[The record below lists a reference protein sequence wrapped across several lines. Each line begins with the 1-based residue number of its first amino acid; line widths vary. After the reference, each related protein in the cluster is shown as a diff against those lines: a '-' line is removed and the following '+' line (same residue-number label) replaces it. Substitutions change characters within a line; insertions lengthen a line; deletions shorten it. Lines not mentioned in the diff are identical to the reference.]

1 MGVRYA
7 WIDTHMYEQSPFRC
21 APPPPAP
28 FSSLNERTEF
38 SSSKSSS
45 SKSSIDLLN
54 RRYARR
60 PRATGTETEAT
71 RARVLFSWQ
80 RDGLHQAAPE
90 MVRRAVAL
98 LHHPEGV
105 SQVPHHALDH
115 DRRLGAAALRLPRH
129 GAPRA

>member
-1 MGVRYA
+1 MHGSFVVAQNAVEQLTTFDHGAEGSITEDAYFALVAREMGVRYA

-54 RRYARR
+54 RWIA
-60 PRATGTETEAT
+60 
-71 RARVLFSWQ
+71 
-80 RDGLHQAAPE
+80 
-90 MVRRAVAL
+90 
-98 LHHPEGV
+98 
-105 SQVPHHALDH
+105 
-115 DRRLGAAALRLPRH
+115 
-129 GAPRA
+129 